1 MSNEFGVSAWIGLGR
16 SPLDGSIDAGA
27 EKTTSDA
34 TRISDTRMTSGPA
47 GTSGATVPISVS
59 AIVMPSGC
67 RLVLHT
73 ILDGLPSVVEI
84 FTNIPST
91 KVVTSIDGGLFLP
104 ADWWSKCG

>member
-16 SPLDGSIDAGA
+16 SPLDGSINAGA
-27 EKTTSDA
+27 EKKTSDA
-34 TRISDTRMTSGPA
+34 TRTSDSA
-47 GTSGATVPISVS
+47 VPLDVS

-84 FTNIPST
+84 FTKIPST

>member
-16 SPLDGSIDAGA
+16 SPLDGSINAGA
-27 EKTTSDA
+27 AKTTSDA
-34 TRISDTRMTSGPA
+34 TR
-47 GTSGATVPISVS
+47 TSGAIVPISVS

-84 FTNIPST
+84 FTKNPST